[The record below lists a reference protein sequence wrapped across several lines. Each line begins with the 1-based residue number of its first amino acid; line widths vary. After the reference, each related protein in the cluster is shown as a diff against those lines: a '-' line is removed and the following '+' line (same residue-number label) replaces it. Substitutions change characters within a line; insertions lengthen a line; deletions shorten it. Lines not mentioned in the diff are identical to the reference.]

1 MNNVKNYGISK
12 YIILFFISNFITY
25 SIIQL
30 FSLRHLI
37 VKLIVSSD
45 IITGILI
52 IFFCRKEL
60 KEVLSRKT
68 NTRSNWRLT
77 ILMFIYGVC
86 YSLAM
91 LSFYTFLGIDK
102 INVERGEIS
111 LEIAKFIYSNKLMG
125 FLSICIIAP
134 IIEEILFRGLIFR
147 SLLKT
152 NSLIMS
158 VIISSAIF
166 AFFHLNFKQGIIAFG
181 LGLLS
186 SVMYFYY
193 GSIFYPIA
201 IHMGHNS
208 TVLLIAILIGTNFS
222 NFFSLLMFFISLSL
236 TVINTIIISCVKKR
250 NLSTF

>member
-1 MNNVKNYGISK
+1 M
-12 YIILFFISNFITY
+12 
-25 SIIQL
+25 
-30 FSLRHLI
+30 LI
-37 VKLIVSSD
+37 RTDTK
-45 IITGILI
+45 
-52 IFFCRKEL
+52 R
-60 KEVLSRKT
+60 
-68 NTRSNWRLT
+68 NWKLT

-111 LEIAKFIYSNKLMG
+111 LEIAKFIYSSKLMG
-125 FLSICIIAP
+125 FLAVCIIAP

-147 SLLKT
+147 NLLKT
-152 NSLIMS
+152 KSLIVS

-166 AFFHLNFKQGIIAFG
+166 ALFHLNFKQGIIAFG

-186 SVMYFYY
+186 SIMYFYY

-208 TVLLIAILIGTNFS
+208 TVLLITILIGTNFN
-222 NFFSLLMFFISLSL
+222 NFFSLWMFFISLSL
-236 TVINTIIISCVKKR
+236 TIINTIIISCV
-250 NLSTF
+250 